1 LGRQPP
7 RRPRRRRP
15 SVGQQGLQAPH
26 PATDKRLARAQARKD
41 RVTQILA
48 ADNGQVTAAQIAADL
63 DITEPQAYR
72 LLNEV
77 RAAA

>member
-1 LGRQPP
+1 
-7 RRPRRRRP
+7 
-15 SVGQQGLQAPH
+15 
-26 PATDKRLARAQARKD
+26 
-41 RVTQILA
+41 VTQILA

>member
-1 LGRQPP
+1 M
-7 RRPRRRRP
+7 
-15 SVGQQGLQAPH
+15 
-26 PATDKRLARAQARKD
+26 
-41 RVTQILA
+41 TQILA

-63 DITEPQAYR
+63 DITERQAYR